1 MVDGYILQVLN
12 NLILFLKW
20 SIPRE
25 YLVKIW
31 TIEFWSDTIFID
43 VLQTIVWWIDNFEI
57 DSTSAFVKSVLH
69 VTSNK
74 QRLHLNYDGHLYQ
87 QFETA
92 FFTPT
97 FNQNGKSYAV
107 QKNILCSLKKKKFMQ
122 FCFYFIR
129 IIYKFKTFTVNWKMK
144 DFFY

>member
-1 MVDGYILQVLN
+1 MDTFYRF
-12 NLILFLKW
+12 LFLKW

-25 YLVKIW
+25 YSVKIW
-31 TIEFWSDTIFID
+31 TIQFWSDTIFIN

-74 QRLHLNYDGHLYQ
+74 QRMHLNYDGHLYQ

-97 FNQNGKSYAV
+97 FNKNGKSYAV
-107 QKNILCSLKKKKFMQ
+107 QKKHTL
-122 FCFYFIR
+122 
-129 IIYKFKTFTVNWKMK
+129 
-144 DFFY
+144 

>member
-1 MVDGYILQVLN
+1 M
-12 NLILFLKW
+12 
-20 SIPRE
+20 
-25 YLVKIW
+25 
-31 TIEFWSDTIFID
+31 
-43 VLQTIVWWIDNFEI
+43 LQTIVWWIDNFEL

-92 FFTPT
+92 FFTST

-107 QKNILCSLKKKKFMQ
+107 QKKNILCSFKKTNSCNFVL
-122 FCFYFIR
+122 YFIR
-129 IIYKFKTFTVNWKMK
+129 IIYKFKAFTLNWKIK
-144 DFFY
+144 DFFLLNLSNVLDTRYCDFLILPAIKPHLVIAISS

>member
-20 SIPRE
+20 SIPRA

-31 TIEFWSDTIFID
+31 TIEFWSDTISIN

-74 QRLHLNYDGHLYQ
+74 QRMHFNYDGHLYQ

-92 FFTPT
+92 FFTST

-107 QKNILCSLKKKKFMQ
+107 QKKT
-122 FCFYFIR
+122 YF
-129 IIYKFKTFTVNWKMK
+129 VV
-144 DFFY
+144 

>member
-1 MVDGYILQVLN
+1 MLLLHYLIYLAKIHGWWIHFILN

-20 SIPRE
+20 SIPRA

-31 TIEFWSDTIFID
+31 TIEFWSDTIFIN

-74 QRLHLNYDGHLYQ
+74 QRMHFNYDGNLYQ

-107 QKNILCSLKKKKFMQ
+107 QKKNILCSFKKNQ
-122 FCFYFIR
+122 IHAIFCLFY
-129 IIYKFKTFTVNWKMK
+129 KNNL
-144 DFFY
+144 